1 MTADSLTTV
10 ISKWHSFHLCHLVPR
25 PFFFFFLTV
34 LFIYLFIYFLLQT
47 RIITYSAF
55 NLLTKRYKKIQYFS
69 RLLTLFT
76 MRCLH
81 YIDKVTLT
89 LLIIQLAL
97 LHRLLLQQQ
106 QQQQAF
112 ITRIKRKKF
121 TLQYNIYRKR

>member
-1 MTADSLTTV
+1 M
-10 ISKWHSFHLCHLVPR
+10 HL
-25 PFFFFFLTV
+25 
-34 LFIYLFIYFLLQT
+34 IYLQNGT
-47 RIITYSAF
+47 
-55 NLLTKRYKKIQYFS
+55 KKIQYFS

-106 QQQQAF
+106 QQQAF